1 MVWESRLWR
10 IRVREV
16 RPAPF
21 RSVDWN
27 YVRCGPFNDRPEPS
41 PRCGYPC
48 TAVSGERSTMTTFPT
63 VFALSILLAGTAI
76 AQISMPVPSTRP
88 PTREVID
95 YVHRQP
101 IPGNPI
107 LLAEELIVGQPI
119 PSSITLS
126 LVPNTRFAF
135 AIINH
140 KRVIVDSATLVLIQV
155 VD

>member
-1 MVWESRLWR
+1 
-10 IRVREV
+10 
-16 RPAPF
+16 
-21 RSVDWN
+21 
-27 YVRCGPFNDRPEPS
+27 
-41 PRCGYPC
+41 
-48 TAVSGERSTMTTFPT
+48 MTTFPT

-76 AQISMPVPSTRP
+76 SQISMPVPSTRP

-126 LVPNTRFAF
+126 PVPNTRFAF